1 MAATAS
7 IPQLSLDTLDSL
19 PPGDLAL
26 FCASEERPLLAA
38 AGYVDWRLNG
48 WLSRLV
54 VREQF
59 KGTKKECL
67 LTPSL
72 GRIPPQRIF
81 LFGIG
86 PGADFKHKMAADL
99 GEAFAAG
106 MAQTETTAL
115 TLGLPGCGD
124 SDAHEAL
131 LQTVVKHLT
140 AVKMTTWGPWSKL

>member
-1 MAATAS
+1 MVANAS

-19 PPGDLAL
+19 PMGDLAL

-48 WLSRLV
+48 WLSRLI
-54 VREQF
+54 VRQQF
-59 KGTKKECL
+59 KGEKKERL
-67 LTPSL
+67 LTPSM

-86 PGADFKHKMAADL
+86 PGSEFKHKMAADL
-99 GEAFAAG
+99 GETIAEG
-106 MAQTETTAL
+106 LKQTATTAL
-115 TLGLPGCGD
+115 TVGLPGYGD

-131 LQTVVKHLT
+131 LHAIVKHLAT
-140 AVKMTTWGPWSKL
+140 VKMTTWGPWSKL